1 MRSFGLIWN
10 LKTYI
15 VLLRTIHIDLGKG
28 LRLLFSYLLMGD
40 RLFLYTSN
48 SSGSFLVAF
57 FRHRSM
63 DIWAYGNFAAG
74 FDRGRVYVASLGI
87 D

>member
-28 LRLLFSYLLMGD
+28 LRLLFSYCTYLWVMDFSYVLAILRVVFLL
-40 RLFLYTSN
+40 L
-48 SSGSFLVAF
+48 
-57 FRHRSM
+57 
-63 DIWAYGNFAAG
+63 
-74 FDRGRVYVASLGI
+74 SLGI
-87 D
+87 AVWIFGRMVILRRDLIEAGYMSPPSE